1 MKISSHTMRS
11 IAMPLGMVVGALLCH
26 PINTFDEWCGGLTTP
41 LFIFSM
47 LFCTFCR
54 VNVRDM
60 KPSWLH
66 LWLMVVQVAIT
77 VAIYLALLPLGET
90 VAQGGMICALAP
102 MAMGAVVIAGM
113 LGANIATMAT
123 HCLICNFVIAFIAPP
138 MLSAWGN
145 GTCTVMEILMRVA
158 PLLISPFVVAQ
169 LCRWLTPKAARWI
182 GSHTMIPFYIWLWSL
197 VVIMGKTTY
206 FIIQSGISH
215 LRTEIILAV
224 VALVI
229 CLVQFGVGRWL
240 GKRYGDVAAGT
251 QALGQKNT
259 VMAIWLAQ
267 TFLNPL
273 SCVAPTAYII
283 WQNIVNS
290 YQMYKHR

>member
-1 MKISSHTMRS
+1 MRTIS
-11 IAMPLGMVVGALLCH
+11 MPMGMVCGVLLCY
-26 PINTFDEWCGGLTTP
+26 PITAIDEWCGGITAP
-41 LFIFSM
+41 LCIFSM

-66 LWLMVVQVAIT
+66 LWLMVVQLVAT
-77 VAIYLALLPLGET
+77 VAVYLLLLPLGDT
-90 VAQGGMICALAP
+90 VAQGGMICSLAP

-113 LGANIATMAT
+113 LGANVTTMAT
-123 HCLICNFVIAFIAPP
+123 HSLICNLIIAFVAPP
-138 MLSAWGN
+138 LLSAWGN

-158 PLLISPFVVAQ
+158 PLLISPFVLAQ
-169 LCRWLTPKAARWI
+169 LCRWLTPKTAHWI
-182 GSHTMIPFYIWLWSL
+182 GSHAMISFYIWLLSL
-197 VVIMGKTTY
+197 IFIMGKTAT
-206 FIIQSGISH
+206 FIIDSGTEH
-215 LRTEIILAV
+215 LVTEIILAL

-229 CLVQFGVGRWL
+229 CLAQFAMGHWL
-240 GKRYGDVAAGT
+240 GRRYGDRAAGG

-267 TFLNPL
+267 SFLNPL
-273 SCVAPTAYII
+273 SCVAPTAYIV

-290 YQMYKHR
+290 YQIYRYK